1 MPVSPSPRS
10 RNVWGLSAFLMN
22 NPGVGSFAGTA
33 GIELGG

>member
-10 RNVWGLSAFLMN
+10 RNVWDLPGFLMN
-22 NPGVGSFAGTA
+22 NAGVGSFAGTA